1 MMKTEKSKLATLGLM
16 IFTMVFLRMNNY
28 DYLSTIYNELDSMDI
43 DPTFLIV
50 SIREILS
57 SSTWALW
64 ILLCTTVLLM
74 INRHHLSNKIRI
86 IEVSCSI
93 LMALLIMFI
102 MISSVSF
109 GRDIHLLSFMTHI
122 FCILSLIPSPSMI
135 VMFIQIILYSVL
147 LFLFFHYI
155 YIAFQHYSFIFFNTL
170 KKPKH

>member
-16 IFTMVFLRMNNY
+16 IFTMIFLRMNNY
-28 DYLSTIYNELDSMDI
+28 DYLSTIHNELDCMDI

-64 ILLCTTVLLM
+64 ILLCTTILLIM
-74 INRHHLSNKIRI
+74 NRHYLNNKIRI

-93 LMALLIMFI
+93 LMALLIMFV

-109 GRDIHLLSFMTHI
+109 GRDIHLLPFITHI

-135 VMFIQIILYSVL
+135 VMIIQITLYIVL
-147 LFLFFHYI
+147 LILLI
-155 YIAFQHYSFIFFNTL
+155 YNSYLVI
-170 KKPKH
+170 KKV

>member
-1 MMKTEKSKLATLGLM
+1 MLKTEKSKLVTLGLM
-16 IFTMVFLRMNNY
+16 IFTMIFLRMNNY
-28 DYLSTIYNELDSMDI
+28 DYLSNIHLELNTMNI

-74 INRHHLSNKIRI
+74 INRHHLNNKIRN

-93 LMALLIMFI
+93 LMALLILFV

-109 GRDIHLLSFMTHI
+109 GRDIHLLPFMTHI
-122 FCILSLIPSPSMI
+122 FCILSLVPSPSMI
-135 VMFIQIILYSVL
+135 VMIIQITLYFVL
-147 LFLFFHYI
+147 LIQLV
-155 YIAFQHYSFIFFNTL
+155 YSLYVVI
-170 KKPKH
+170 KKV

>member
-1 MMKTEKSKLATLGLM
+1 MMMKTEKSKLATLGLM

-50 SIREILS
+50 TIREILS
-57 SSTWALW
+57 SSTWALG
-64 ILLCTTVLLM
+64 ILLCTTILLM
-74 INRHHLSNKIRI
+74 INCHHLSNKIRI

-109 GRDIHLLSFMTHI
+109 GRDIHLLPFIAHI

-135 VMFIQIILYSVL
+135 VIFIQIILYSVV
-147 LFLFFHYI
+147 LFLLFHYI
-155 YIAFQHYSFIFFNTL
+155 YIAF
-170 KKPKH
+170 KHH

>member
-1 MMKTEKSKLATLGLM
+1 MMKTEKSKLAILGLM
-16 IFTMVFLRMNNY
+16 ISTMIFLRMNNY
-28 DYLSTIYNELDSMDI
+28 DYLINIHLELDSMDI

-93 LMALLIMFI
+93 LITLLIMFI

-109 GRDIHLLSFMTHI
+109 GRDIHLLPFITHI

-135 VMFIQIILYSVL
+135 VMFIQITLYIVL
-147 LFLFFHYI
+147 LILLI
-155 YIAFQHYSFIFFNTL
+155 YNLYLVI
-170 KKPKH
+170 KKV